1 MRATVSRKVEL
12 GDAMKALHNA
22 GVVEEELSEALKKAW
37 GPLLYISQDEWALLQ
52 QEKGIQRHERR
63 NGERWLN
70 YVRDLRYGFLYH

>member
-52 QEKGIQRHERR
+52 QEKGIQ
-63 NGERWLN
+63 
-70 YVRDLRYGFLYH
+70 